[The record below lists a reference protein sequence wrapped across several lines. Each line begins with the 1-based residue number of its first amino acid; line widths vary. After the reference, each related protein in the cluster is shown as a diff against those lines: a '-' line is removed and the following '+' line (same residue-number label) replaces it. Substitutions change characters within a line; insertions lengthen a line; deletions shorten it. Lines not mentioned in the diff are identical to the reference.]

1 MASESFGAPPLQ
13 RRNSIPKRKF
23 EAVNGS
29 PNASQNSS
37 QNALQIAPENLPQ
50 NPLHAVASYNMSFA
64 SDLANDVEP
73 HIGSEKHFISD
84 SRKRAHALG
93 LDHSPRSS
101 WERAAQLVRHF
112 WLHEKNSSVIGLQE
126 MNTSTILDKPA
137 ELFRFPGGDRRI
149 QEVLQGLGLEFYVKE
164 VPGRFNTFPTLVT
177 VWKSTKLGTKQ
188 HAYTAD
194 LGIHDLF
201 KTNAANQG
209 RPISIVYTTLG
220 FMLINLH
227 GPNDS
232 TQSHTGNMEKL
243 RTAINDHVK
252 IFTDAHADI
261 QINPDKLF
269 VMGDFNDPFNA
280 INRERPL
287 IVQGHPVHYNTEED
301 GLKPVKSCC
310 YNFNSACP
318 DGDDHYN
325 NTGQQQTHANGM
337 VAGPYEC
344 YIRKSADRALN
355 QDLGG
360 TIKTNAS
367 NTLNGQNISELSVGA
382 RGHLANYK
390 FTGDYVMGAKV
401 VRSLQTYRPAG
412 FRTEVSLES
421 DHDMVMAIISTDEL
435 PVAPVALVEGG
446 RTRRTRHKVRRT
458 HKAKRAHHKQRRTR
472 HKALRNRR
480 TRRN

>member
-1 MASESFGAPPLQ
+1 
-13 RRNSIPKRKF
+13 
-23 EAVNGS
+23 
-29 PNASQNSS
+29 
-37 QNALQIAPENLPQ
+37 
-50 NPLHAVASYNMSFA
+50 MSFA
-64 SDLANDVEP
+64 SDLGIN
-73 HIGSEKHFISD
+73 IGSEKHFISD
-84 SRKRAHALG
+84 SRKRATALG
-93 LDHSPRSS
+93 LAENGGRSS

-112 WLHEKNSSVIGLQE
+112 WTNNAEGHHPSAIGLQE
-126 MNTSTILDKPA
+126 MNTSAIVKVGNPQFA
-137 ELFRFPGGDRRI
+137 GGDERLEAI
-149 QEVLQGLGLEFYVKE
+149 LAGLNLEFYSAN
-164 VPGRFNTFPTLVT
+164 VPGNGGSPTLVT
-177 VWKSTKLGTKQ
+177 VWDGDKLGERT
-188 HAYTAD
+188 HDYYAD
-194 LGIHDLF
+194 LGLEVSFFPPNPDPEVINPH
-201 KTNAANQG
+201 KG
-209 RPISIVYTTLG
+209 RPITIVCTEEG
-220 FMLINLH
+220 FTLINLH
-227 GPNDS
+227 GPNISD
-232 TQSHTGNMEKL
+232 QSHTHHMEKL
-243 RTAINDHVK
+243 RAAINKHVGLF
-252 IFTDAHADI
+252 IARDGV
-261 QINPDKLF
+261 QINPHKLF

-421 DHDMVMAIISTDEL
+421 DHEMVMAIISTDEL

>member
-1 MASESFGAPPLQ
+1 
-13 RRNSIPKRKF
+13 
-23 EAVNGS
+23 
-29 PNASQNSS
+29 
-37 QNALQIAPENLPQ
+37 
-50 NPLHAVASYNMSFA
+50 
-64 SDLANDVEP
+64 
-73 HIGSEKHFISD
+73 
-84 SRKRAHALG
+84 
-93 LDHSPRSS
+93 
-101 WERAAQLVRHF
+101 
-112 WLHEKNSSVIGLQE
+112 
-126 MNTSTILDKPA
+126 
-137 ELFRFPGGDRRI
+137 
-149 QEVLQGLGLEFYVKE
+149 
-164 VPGRFNTFPTLVT
+164 
-177 VWKSTKLGTKQ
+177 
-188 HAYTAD
+188 
-194 LGIHDLF
+194 
-201 KTNAANQG
+201 
-209 RPISIVYTTLG
+209 
-220 FMLINLH
+220 MLINLH

-252 IFTDAHADI
+252 IFTDAHGI

-301 GLKPVKSCC
+301 GLKRVKSCC

-344 YIRKSADRALN
+344 YIRKSADKALN
-355 QDLGG
+355 QDLSG

-367 NTLNGQNISELSVGA
+367 NTLNGQNIPELSVGA

-390 FTGDYVMGAKV
+390 FTGDYVMGANV
-401 VRSLQTYRPAG
+401 VTSLQTYRPAG
-412 FRTEVSLES
+412 FRTDVSLES
-421 DHDMVMAIISTDEL
+421 DHEMVMAIIEI
-435 PVAPVALVEGG
+435 PVAPIATVAGG
-446 RTRRTRHKVRRT
+446 RRTRRTRHKKTARRT
-458 HKAKRAHHKQRRTR
+458 HKKKARRTR

>member
-1 MASESFGAPPLQ
+1 MASENFGAPPLQ
-13 RRNSIPKRKF
+13 RQMSKRKF

-29 PNASQNSS
+29 PNASPNAS

-64 SDLANDVEP
+64 SDLAKEDEP
-73 HIGSEKHFISD
+73 PMGSEKHFISD

-112 WLHEKNSSVIGLQE
+112 WDNVKNASAMGLQE
-126 MNTSTILDKPA
+126 MNTSTKLDKPA
-137 ELFRFPGGDRRI
+137 EPFPGGDRRI
-149 QEVLQGLGLEFYVKE
+149 QQVLGGLGLEFYVKE

-177 VWKSTKLGTKQ
+177 VWKGTKLGPSLHT
-188 HAYTAD
+188 YTAD

-252 IFTDAHADI
+252 IFTDAHGI
-261 QINPDKLF
+261 QINPNKLF

-344 YIRKSADRALN
+344 YIRKSVDRSLN
-355 QDLGG
+355 QDLSG

-367 NTLNGQNISELSVGA
+367 NTLNGQNIPELSVGA
-382 RGHLANYK
+382 RGHLVNYK

-421 DHDMVMAIISTDEL
+421 DHEMVMAIISTDEL
-435 PVAPVALVEGG
+435 PVALVEGG
-446 RTRRTRHKVRRT
+446 RVRRTRHKVRRT